1 MVRTQSMIAGAR
13 TWLVAAALIAMIG
26 GLAAGCGPVG
36 YIHQV
41 TIKADSSVAAARV
54 VGAERYAPYWYT
66 LAVLYLHRARQEA
79 AMADYQAANRFG
91 KKAHAAAVKAREL
104 AIQRA
109 ANPDDEDW
117 LPPPSLRYYG
127 AGRSGPAAAED
138 AR

>member
-1 MVRTQSMIAGAR
+1 MIAGAR
-13 TWLVAAALIAMIG
+13 IRLLAVALIAMTG
-26 GLAAGCGPVG
+26 GLVAGCGPVG

-41 TIKADSSVAAARV
+41 TIKADSSVAAAR
-54 VGAERYAPYWYT
+54 AADADRYAPYWYT
-66 LAVLYLHRARQEA
+66 LAVQYLHRARQEA

-91 KKAHAAAVKAREL
+91 KKAHGAAVKAREL

-117 LPPPSLRYYG
+117 LPPPSLRERG
-127 AGRSGPAAAED
+127 AEQGGPAAAEG